1 MSPYRQWRAEVL
13 EATCYAFTEGELEKL
28 WRAGESAADVA
39 SWAEDQ
45 LDDDLFGAEEV
56 DA

>member
-13 EATCYAFTEGELEKL
+13 EGTCYAFTEDELEKL
-28 WRAGESAADVA
+28 WRAGESAADVVD
-39 SWAEDQ
+39 WAEGE
-45 LDDDLFGAEEV
+45 LDDGLFGPEEV